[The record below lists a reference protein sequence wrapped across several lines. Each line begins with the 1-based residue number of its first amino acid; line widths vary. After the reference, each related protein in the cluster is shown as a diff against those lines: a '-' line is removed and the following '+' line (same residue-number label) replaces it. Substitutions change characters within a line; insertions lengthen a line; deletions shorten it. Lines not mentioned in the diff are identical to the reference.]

1 MFVSIRT
8 TVKIH
13 TLGPVGPTVVCLV
26 LQQEILSCTNIER
39 GQERMHNA
47 STASEEDGT
56 SPPLTSQR
64 DGVTGRSRRRRK
76 RRRSQRGG
84 TETHL
89 SDSECLL
96 SREY

>member
-1 MFVSIRT
+1 
-8 TVKIH
+8 
-13 TLGPVGPTVVCLV
+13 
-26 LQQEILSCTNIER
+26 
-39 GQERMHNA
+39 MHA
-47 STASEEDGT
+47 STASEEDRT

-64 DGVTGRSRRRRK
+64 DRITGWSRRRR
-76 RRRSQRGG
+76 RRRHCRGG

>member
-1 MFVSIRT
+1 
-8 TVKIH
+8 
-13 TLGPVGPTVVCLV
+13 
-26 LQQEILSCTNIER
+26 
-39 GQERMHNA
+39 MHA

-64 DGVTGRSRRRRK
+64 DGVTGRSRRRK
-76 RRRSQRGG
+76 RRRSWGGG